1 MKTHSLI
8 ATLIAAS
15 LSISFAATS
24 ADAAPNAKAPA
35 AKTAAKPAPKASG
48 PLRAYKGP
56 EGEMI
61 VMVEVND
68 GKEMLVHLRKVGGD
82 LDGKSLLYLLEDRGD
97 GNKDVYINKK
107 RGSKTYR
114 SVILTARNNSWDF
127 YYPDNHK
134 VQFSVYYSEAA
145 SEKVTIDEVLAAYKP

>member
-1 MKTHSLI
+1 MKTRSLI
-8 ATLIAAS
+8 ATLLATA

-24 ADAAPNAKAPA
+24 VDAAPKAPA

-56 EGEMI
+56 EGEVI
-61 VMVEVND
+61 VMVEVNE
-68 GKEMLVHLRKVGGD
+68 GKEMLVHLRKVGGA

-97 GNKDVYINKK
+97 GDKDVYLNKK

-114 SVILTARNNSWDF
+114 SVILTARDNRWDF

-134 VQFSVYYSEAA
+134 VQFSIYYSEAA
-145 SEKVTIDEVLAAYKP
+145 SEKVKIDEVLAAYNP

>member
-1 MKTHSLI
+1 MKAPSLI
-8 ATLIAAS
+8 ATLVAAALS
-15 LSISFAATS
+15 LSFTASSTE
-24 ADAAPNAKAPA
+24 AAPKAP
-35 AKTAAKPAPKASG
+35 AKTAAKAAPTASG

-56 EGEMI
+56 EGEMV
-61 VMVEVND
+61 VMVEAND

-82 LDGKSLLYLLEDRGD
+82 LDGKTLLYLLEDRGD

-134 VQFSVYYSEAA
+134 VQFSVYYSEEA
-145 SEKVTIDEVLAAYKP
+145 SEKVKIDEVLAAYKP